1 MSLRRVV
8 GRLSRAEIDA
18 LDARRGEVPRAAMIR
33 ACVRTWLEA
42 GGPVVL
48 PPREEP
54 ARPPRLGGLP
64 SLRRRLVA
72 ALDARPGDVLTPPQL
87 TRIVGA
93 RPDGVRNALLELAAR
108 GKVEKVGEGQYRARA
123 RQEISASEAE
133 AAEPMR
139 GAA

>member
-1 MSLRRVV
+1 
-8 GRLSRAEIDA
+8 
-18 LDARRGEVPRAAMIR
+18 
-33 ACVRTWLEA
+33 
-42 GGPVVL
+42 
-48 PPREEP
+48 
-54 ARPPRLGGLP
+54 LP